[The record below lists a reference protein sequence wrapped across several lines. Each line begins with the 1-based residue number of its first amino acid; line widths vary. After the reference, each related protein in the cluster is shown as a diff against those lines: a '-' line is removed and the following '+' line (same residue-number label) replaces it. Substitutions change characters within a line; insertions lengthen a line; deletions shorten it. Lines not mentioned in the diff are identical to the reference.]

1 MSQSKVKVKTFVN
14 LIPKHERIFTMI
26 KSQFQVWKLLLLLI
40 LKTFAASKN
49 FYLKTFIIEK
59 I

>member
-1 MSQSKVKVKTFVN
+1 MMSQSKVKVKTFIN

-26 KSQFQVWKLLLLLI
+26 KSQFQVWKLLLI

-49 FYLKTFIIEK
+49 FYLS
-59 I
+59 